1 MKMIQRIER
10 AAPAIQ
16 KRLRVAAYARVSVE
30 SERMKHSLSAQVSYY
45 SARIQQRPD
54 WEYAGVYADYGIS
67 GTGTAKREAFQRMLA
82 DCEAGRIDL
91 VLTKSIQR
99 FARNTVDLLQTVRR
113 LKALGIEVY
122 FEKENIR
129 TLSGE
134 GELMLTILASFAQE
148 ESRSISENIKWRV
161 KKRFEQGI
169 PNGRFRIYGYRWEG
183 DALVIVPEEAAI
195 VRRIFQNFLDGKSR
209 LETEREFA
217 AEGITTRAGCRW
229 ADSNLACVLRN
240 ITYTGNLLLQ
250 KEYIEDP
257 ITKKRRK
264 NHGELPKY
272 LVEHTHE
279 AIIDKATF
287 DYVQKE
293 MARRKELGPLANK
306 ALNTSCFT
314 GKIKCG
320 ICGKSYV
327 HDDRK
332 DRSKLECWT
341 CSSKKHKGT
350 SCGAKGSLPHKVL
363 LKECAAVLGLEAF
376 DEAAF
381 LAQVEKIVVPEWRV
395 LVFHMKDG
403 RQIERHWVS
412 TAKKDWWTPER
423 RQVVSEARR
432 KRVIHRADI
441 TCFTGHIKCTACGR
455 NFHRDA
461 NSGRIPYWRCD
472 GKDAP
477 GLREDV
483 LRAMIA
489 EGMGLSAFDE
499 TAFSEQ
505 MERIEFHAPAELVF
519 VFKDGRQASRT
530 WVKPKKTM
538 PRRTE
543 EQRRRMSEAAKERWK
558 KRRKQP

>member
-1 MKMIQRIER
+1 MKTIQRIER
-10 AAPAIQ
+10 AAPAPR
-16 KRLRVAAYARVSVE
+16 KRLRVAAYARVSVA
-30 SERMKHSLSAQVSYY
+30 SERMQHSLSAQVSYY
-45 SARIQQRPD
+45 SARIQKHPE

-67 GTGTAKREAFQRMLA
+67 GTGTAKREAFQEMLA
-82 DCEAGRIDL
+82 ACEAGRIDL

-99 FARNTVDLLQTVRR
+99 FARNTVDLLKTVRR
-113 LKALGIEVY
+113 LKELGIEVY

-134 GELMLTILASFAQE
+134 GELLLTILASFAQE

-183 DALVIVPEEAAI
+183 DTLVIVPEEAAI

-264 NHGELPKY
+264 NRGELPKY

-279 AIIDKATF
+279 AIIDRETF

-306 ALNTSCFT
+306 ALHTSCFT

-320 ICGKSYV
+320 ICGRSYV
-327 HDDRK
+327 HDIRNG
-332 DRSKLECWT
+332 DRSAEVWT
-341 CSSKKHKGT
+341 CLSKKRTGK
-350 SCGAKGSLPHKVL
+350 SCGAKGSVPHKVL
-363 LKECAAVLGLEAF
+363 LKECAAVLGIAAF

-381 LAQVEKIVVPEWRV
+381 LSQVEKIVVPERRV

-403 RQIERHWVS
+403 RQVTRHWAS
-412 TAKKDWWTPER
+412 TAKKDSWTPER
-423 RQVVSEARR
+423 RAEVSAYRR
-432 KRVIHRADI
+432 SHPYRCAGASCLTTK
-441 TCFTGHIKCTACGR
+441 IKCTACGQNFRR
-455 NFHRDA
+455 NGNHGGHA
-461 NSGRIPYWRCD
+461 SWRCP

-477 GLREDV
+477 SLREDV
-483 LRAMIA
+483 LQALIA
-489 EGMGLSAFDE
+489 KVMGLPAFDE
-499 TAFSEQ
+499 AAFTEQ
-505 MERIEFHAPAELVF
+505 MERIEFHAPDELAF
-519 VFKDGRQASRT
+519 VFKDGRRIART
-530 WVKPKKTM
+530 WIKPKKIM
-538 PRRTE
+538 PPRTE
-543 EQRRRMSEAAKERWK
+543 EQRRRMSAAAKARWK
-558 KRRKQP
+558 KRREQP

>member
-10 AAPAIQ
+10 AAPAIK

-82 DCEAGRIDL
+82 DCEAGRVDL

-113 LKALGIEVY
+113 LKELGIEVY

-161 KKRFEQGI
+161 KKRYEQGI
-169 PNGRFRIYGYRWEG
+169 PNGHFRIYGYRWEG
-183 DALVIVPEEAAI
+183 DTLVIVPEEAAI
-195 VRRIFQNFLDGKSR
+195 VRRIFQNFLDDKSR

-229 ADSNLACVLRN
+229 ADSNLAGVLRN

-293 MARRKELGPLANK
+293 MARRKALGPLANK

-327 HDDRK
+327 CDFRK
-332 DRSKLECWT
+332 HRTAHKYWI
-341 CSSKKHKGT
+341 CSSRKRT
-350 SCGAKGSLPHKVL
+350 SGCGAKGVLPHYVL
-363 LKECAAVLGLEAF
+363 LQECAAVLGLSAF

-381 LAQVEKIVVPEWRV
+381 LAQVEKIVVTERRV
-395 LVFHMKDG
+395 LVFYMKDG
-403 RQIERHWVS
+403 RQVTRHWTS
-412 TAKKDWWTPER
+412 TAKKDCWTPER
-423 RQVVSEARR
+423 RKAASEAM
-432 KRVIHRADI
+432 KA
-441 TCFTGHIKCTACGR
+441 
-455 NFHRDA
+455 
-461 NSGRIPYWRCD
+461 
-472 GKDAP
+472 
-477 GLREDV
+477 
-483 LRAMIA
+483 
-489 EGMGLSAFDE
+489 
-499 TAFSEQ
+499 
-505 MERIEFHAPAELVF
+505 
-519 VFKDGRQASRT
+519 
-530 WVKPKKTM
+530 
-538 PRRTE
+538 
-543 EQRRRMSEAAKERWK
+543 RWA